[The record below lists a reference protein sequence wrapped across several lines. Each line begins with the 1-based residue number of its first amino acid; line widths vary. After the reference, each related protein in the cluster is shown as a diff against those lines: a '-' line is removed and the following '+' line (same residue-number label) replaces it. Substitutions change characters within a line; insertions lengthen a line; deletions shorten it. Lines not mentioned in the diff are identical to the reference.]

1 MGTLRRLFN
10 LAPLPPA
17 VVLAATL
24 VAAGCQSG
32 ATASVATTTAMP
44 TGTPTST
51 LATAL
56 PGTFS
61 PTGSMTSP
69 RLGHT
74 ATLLPSGK
82 VLIAGGRTGDG
93 TDSLAS
99 AELYDPASGTFRPT
113 GSMSTTRAWHTATLL
128 INGKVLIAGGT
139 TGLVLPGTPLASA
152 ELYDPA
158 TGRFSPTGSMA
169 TARTAQ
175 TETRLKD
182 GRVLIAGGC
191 SDQNRPVSSAE
202 LYDPGTGSFSSTGSM
217 STVRC
222 YSTATLLLS
231 GKVLLT
237 GGDDYWYGTSA
248 ELYDPATG
256 TFSATGSTAFG
267 RLGQAATL
275 LPDGK
280 VLVSGGNGQM
290 NQAMEVYDPSAG
302 RFSLAPFI
310 PPVSVE
316 RSGDIATLLR
326 SGKVLIAG
334 GGTDDLT
341 GGNVSTADLYDP
353 ATSAFSSTG
362 AMSTARSGGSATL
375 LADGRVLVAGG
386 AQLRSYGGLVS
397 LASAELYTP

>member
-1 MGTLRRLFN
+1 MLK
-10 LAPLPPA
+10 LASLPPA

-44 TGTPTST
+44 TGTPT
-51 LATAL
+51 TAL
-56 PGTFS
+56 SGTFS
-61 PTGSMTSP
+61 VTGPMSSP
-69 RLGHT
+69 RDGHT

-93 TDSLAS
+93 TGSLAS

-113 GSMSTTRAWHTATLL
+113 GSMSSTRAWHTATLL
-128 INGKVLIAGGT
+128 TNGKVLIAGGN
-139 TGLVLPGTPLASA
+139 TGLVPGTPLASA

-191 SDQNRPVSSAE
+191 SDENRPVSSAE
-202 LYDPGTGSFSSTGSM
+202 LYDPGSGSFSSTGSM
-217 STVRC
+217 STERC

-231 GKVLLT
+231 GKVLLI

-256 TFSATGSTAFG
+256 TFSATGSMAFG

-275 LPDGK
+275 LPGGK

-290 NQAMEVYDPSAG
+290 NQAMEVYNPSAG
-302 RFSLAPFI
+302 RFSPAPFI

-316 RSGDIATLLR
+316 RSGDCATLLR

-341 GGNVSTADLYDP
+341 GDNVSTADLYDP

-362 AMSTARSGGSATL
+362 AMSTIRSGASATL